1 MPTFTGIHHVALTVV
16 DLTVSI
22 PFYEKV
28 LGASPA
34 ATMTDGP
41 FTRRVFALPGG
52 QGLGLTQH
60 DQGGSGRFDA
70 KDPGLDHIGFA
81 CADRDQVLA
90 WAEHLDAI
98 GIPHSGVQDAAYG
111 SAVSF
116 ADPDGNALE
125 FFASA

>member
-1 MPTFTGIHHVALTVV
+1 MFTGIHHIALTVV
-16 DLTVSI
+16 DLAVSV
-22 PFYEKV
+22 PFYEKL

-41 FTRRVFALPGG
+41 FTRRVFTLPDG

-60 DQGGSGRFDA
+60 DRSCSGRFNA
-70 KDPGLDHIGFA
+70 TAPGLDHIGFA
-81 CADRDQVLA
+81 CTDRDHVLTC
-90 WAEHLDAI
+90 AEHLDAI
-98 GIPHSGVQDAAYG
+98 GVPHSGVQDAAYG

>member
-1 MPTFTGIHHVALTVV
+1 VPMFAGIHHVALTVV
-16 DLTVSI
+16 DLAVSL

-28 LGASPA
+28 LGASPDV
-34 ATMTDGP
+34 TMTDGP

-60 DQGGSGRFDA
+60 DEGRTGRFDA
-70 KDPGLDHIGFA
+70 KAPGLDHVGFA
-81 CADRDQVLA
+81 CSGREQVLA
-90 WAEHLDAI
+90 WADHLDAV
-98 GIPHSGVQDAAYG
+98 GVPHSGVQDAEYG
-111 SAVSF
+111 TAVSF